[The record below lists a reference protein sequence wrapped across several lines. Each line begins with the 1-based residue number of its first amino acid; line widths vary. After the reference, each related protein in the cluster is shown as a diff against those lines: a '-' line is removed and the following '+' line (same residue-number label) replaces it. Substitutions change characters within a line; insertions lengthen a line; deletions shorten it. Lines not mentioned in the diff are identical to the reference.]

1 MKQYISAGEILIRKF
16 VHEPYHYFSSP
27 NCSTLLSLSLQ
38 QYSSII
44 GILLT
49 TVLEDLVGEYVLN
62 ISKEKLK
69 ISTIKGKI
77 KLENVEL
84 DGDFI
89 GSHILSAMGLSGFG
103 VLSCWARRLQ
113 INIPW
118 KNLDNEP
125 TSLEIRGVHLICV
138 PLLPSTANRVY
149 YGGGTDSTLSL
160 RTRAKRAA
168 LARFERR
175 FFSGKI
181 PGEELVQQNGHDG
194 DDGGVLSY
202 NGRRRRYSSSEDV
215 GDDNRDDFEEGDA
228 INESLRGHDTS
239 KKKKEA
245 RIPALKRKLKAKVY
259 GNLVSSVSD
268 IHIRFEVPEGG
279 LDSTASSPSRPEISD
294 ERAFAFGLT
303 LKSLTARNVSRDES
317 TGSIDT
323 EASNHTA
330 DTKRKKID
338 IQDLS
343 IYWDDGPSF
352 LISETDLFTGK
363 LTLPTSVCQQNIAD
377 TMQKMSHRIDP
388 GVDARKSLSCKHSKL
403 SFASTDG
410 NEGHDYICSNVSQSM
425 LTTFCKG
432 EDEDS
437 LYFVEIL
444 PSNIELNLTPQQ
456 YLQHK
461 RLKDAVL
468 AQQRFDTMI
477 YQRPSK
483 SPINCPRL
491 WWQYAIAC
499 VRHNP
504 TSRSW
509 TDVQKIVQ
517 CRKTYID
524 LVMKNLLC
532 ESERSGFHGGLTT
545 EESRMLL
552 ELESLLPIETLLSFH
567 LLALRRVLRSRFESV
582 SVPRTKSTQSIRASF
597 TRRRSSSSLGR
608 RLFNSFT
615 GTSNSFYGSEDD
627 GFSSSLLRRDS
638 SVIQEDRVTVPSLL
652 EDDKI
657 SAEGPTPTTHT
668 TCKLHTCGIK
678 LSLLDSSSQ
687 RKGVMIQ
694 FDFRGT
700 SYDSGTRSEITFDIT
715 KFDVFDFV
723 TSGAEKGI
731 KVLTVEIDKD
741 EFPDIGLSTPFMSSR
756 EFYEAPIL
764 QPSVSQS
771 QLEAEPLSHGS
782 VCQVIAR
789 VDGLDFSL
797 DLSAHPATVLWNQE
811 CASFLLEWSASV
823 MSVSQFINQLQNATT
838 PGAHRA
844 QIALLY
850 PTSFSLSLDIS
861 TPKLWIPVS
870 TELSDGA
877 LLLDAG
883 RLNIDISKPK
893 QSLQTGISAD
903 IGNINI
909 LLAREVRGFDVE
921 RDTDDLTFLIRAEKK
936 FVNIVQPFQIQI
948 TAESGRVGD
957 IDDEEEEDGIS
968 QVVDGIKAGKVSV
981 MVGAISL
988 NLIDVEKL
996 SKAIGRLLASGVS
1009 RMRQIS
1015 ESGVLAEANRIYST
1029 SQSATSQSHAT
1040 DFRIYVE
1047 SVEMLLQN
1055 YSSSPESSR
1064 SSRTYLVEILRIRIH
1079 RRSMGMKSFSRFS
1092 IHDAKVQLAETEC
1105 GARRLKSGAEQ
1116 IFSSNLAPQEQV
1128 EGCDISTSL
1137 AAPRTPSRQKE
1148 RSVEYKTPLRTPKS
1162 LSVFPV
1168 TPKESPSSALTPHLI
1183 QGCHFHDGE
1192 NHGDEIEFDVMPA
1205 IIKITPTSIQD
1216 CAGAMKR
1223 LFECG
1228 LLISREMERRV
1239 HKSGRLARA
1248 SSNNRGNN
1256 GTASKIFNKDSSLLF
1271 RVTMKNAT
1279 ILMGRP
1285 ASDFT
1290 FHRNSTRSDYVIQII
1305 TKASFIGQSIEN
1317 DDGTGSR
1324 THHLSIGD
1332 FSASVNNTFDRVKLV
1347 GTSPMLVAPTSAD
1360 VRAVYKTAEEGRTV
1374 SQDFSFDIEN
1384 WVMSA
1389 IPHDLYVVESIGR
1402 KVLEKLDLVSKR
1414 GIGKRLWPFLHSKKK
1429 GSSIR
1434 TSIKAELQK
1443 FSFVMMRAFRP
1454 KNLVRPFVDVHA
1466 AQMKLNVEGCAAF
1479 LADFSLLLGVKFYNP
1494 NTLEWEDLMEQNNLL
1509 VAMELLP
1516 SETMVSMSF
1525 NDVIRTNCS
1534 AILIREIANLEQVK
1548 NTSIDD
1554 VEQCHQGDRI
1564 YFVNETG
1571 LAASIGLPEDNE
1583 HERLRILPGGTCILE
1598 PSFRGYTLSLDDSC
1612 SSYCS
1617 LSLAD
1622 VPSTS
1627 GKSLYRLGSCDSFNA
1642 EPVVEFVYENQ
1653 RLIPDITSVYS
1664 VERGQDLLDAEVW
1677 SPAVSSGKERKWLP
1691 PYHLEGD
1698 APQWSDSTCTTSRAR
1713 DSVEL
1718 PDMSWVW
1725 IDEWEVD
1732 VGTDTDEDGWEY
1744 SADFAFGHTR
1754 RKYRRGDSCRRRR
1767 WSRTRVMKRKSSP
1780 SSDILSNVYMVVE
1793 TMKEAGSITIKARS
1807 RFKFVN
1813 ETSLSLSI
1821 LGLKDLQDA
1830 GILLG
1835 SIAPTQTLCVP
1846 LPQSNTSFIRLALS
1860 SHFRNCLIGEAT
1872 EPILIIPTGFSSNR
1886 VIRTS
1891 FRCNSTNKIY
1901 HLLLHIESEKGAV
1914 NITIQPVMKLIN
1926 LLPCELQIQLGEM
1939 RKGNIEETEEITI
1952 GTGDE
1957 THCSVDCR
1965 KKPHISIR
1973 VPGYNWSQWNM
1984 IINRVLNEQTWLP
1997 KEEDEGRLYE
2007 TSNDDPHATEMKT
2020 ILMLEHACRDA
2031 PHLKL
2036 ILSVEPGHIP
2046 VIRVY
2051 AQYWVIDKTA
2061 LGLIFTERS
2070 SHLGSQPDQESL
2082 RTTYLSRS
2090 AEKHIPNLYMD
2101 ADGHQW
2107 SLGMSGMTLF
2117 YSAEKTISFAVGG
2130 ESSSSRWSSSI
2141 DVAKSMPE
2149 TVKTAIS
2156 VDAVDGSK
2164 RFELAYSVT
2173 VCPSLFC
2180 RTSVIAFF
2188 PRYQVVNLIGEE
2200 IYVAQEG
2207 ALQHS
2212 TQVSTQSGV
2221 HISGLDSQLPPKIR
2235 FSVAPDF
2242 DLWTSGAIQLD
2253 KVGITSIRIPTR
2265 TESTLI
2271 VQCEVR
2277 LASKKQD
2284 SAVVIVVWKSN
2295 EKQNPLYLLRNTTHK
2310 TVFCSQ
2316 LLSQSTESQTP
2327 QQSQNLSF
2335 VDMLQCGSGLDS
2347 FDDDDDGIFN
2357 AFVWTLGPGESKVF
2371 GFCNPE
2377 KSHRLQ
2383 WSVNKS
2389 DLFMQCANT
2398 IDVDTV
2404 GSSGSCVI
2412 SNGKELNCKVQAD
2425 MSTKVVL
2432 FSCDDDNDVSYVD
2445 FASGIEDDFVA
2456 FSVNIV
2462 LPGVEVSVVDSND
2475 LSAREIFLVNVED
2488 WKVTVAQSR
2497 EGFHEFEVKLASL
2510 QVDNFIFDTNHR
2522 VLVSGSVPLVDLY
2535 FVFSTLTDVLT
2546 NRISAIE

>member
-1 MKQYISAGEILIRKF
+1 M
-16 VHEPYHYFSSP
+16 
-27 NCSTLLSLSLQ
+27 
-38 QYSSII
+38 
-44 GILLT
+44 
-49 TVLEDLVGEYVLN
+49 LEDLVGEYVLN

-149 YGGGTDSTLSL
+149 YGGGADSTVSL

-194 DDGGVLSY
+194 DVLSY

-215 GDDNRDDFEEGDA
+215 GDDNRDDFEEGDT
-228 INESLRGHDTS
+228 INESLRGHDAS

-303 LKSLTARNVSRDES
+303 LKSLTARNVSGDES

-323 EASNHTA
+323 EASNNTA

-338 IQDLS
+338 IQYLS

-363 LTLPTSVCQQNIAD
+363 LSLPTSVCQQNVAD

-388 GVDARKSLSCKHSKL
+388 GVDARKSLSCKHTKL

-410 NEGHDYICSNVSQSM
+410 NAEHDYICSNLSQSM

-444 PSNIELNLTPQQ
+444 PSNIEINLTPQQ
-456 YLQHK
+456 YRQYK
-461 RLKDAVL
+461 RLKDAIL

-477 YQRPSK
+477 YQRPPK

-504 TSRSW
+504 TTRSW

-567 LLALRRVLRSRFESV
+567 LIALRRVLQSRFESIA
-582 SVPRTKSTQSIRASF
+582 VPRTKSTQSMRASF

-615 GTSNSFYGSEDD
+615 GSSNSFYGSEDD
-627 GFSSSLLRRDS
+627 AFSSSLLRRDS
-638 SVIQEDRVTVPSLL
+638 SIIQEDRVTVPSLL
-652 EDDKI
+652 ADDKI
-657 SAEGPTPTTHT
+657 PTAGPTTTTHT
-668 TCKLHTCGIK
+668 TCNLHTCEIK
-678 LSLLDSSSQ
+678 LSLLDNSSE

-700 SYDSGTRSEITFDIT
+700 SYDSGTRSEITLDIT

-723 TSGAEKGI
+723 SSSAEEGI

-741 EFPDIGLSTPFMSSR
+741 EFPDIGLSTPFMSSH

-771 QLEAEPLSHGS
+771 QLEVEPLSHGS
-782 VCQVIAR
+782 VCQVSAR
-789 VDGLDFSL
+789 ADGLDFSL
-797 DLSAHPATVLWNQE
+797 YLSAHPATVLWNQE
-811 CASFLLEWSASV
+811 CARFILEWSTSV

-861 TPKLWIPVS
+861 TPKLWVPVS
-870 TELSDGA
+870 TDLNDGA

-883 RLNIDISKPK
+883 RVNIDISKPK
-893 QSLQTGISAD
+893 QSLQTDIGAD

-909 LLAREVRGFDVE
+909 LLAREVRGLDVE

-936 FVNIVQPFQIQI
+936 FVNIVQPFQIHI
-948 TAESGRVGD
+948 TAESGCVGD
-957 IDDEEEEDGIS
+957 IDDEEEEDDFS
-968 QVVDGIKAGKVSV
+968 QVIDGIKAGKVSV
-981 MVGAISL
+981 MVGAVHL

-996 SKAIGRLLASGVS
+996 SKAIGRMLASGVS
-1009 RMRQIS
+1009 RMQQIS

-1029 SQSATSQSHAT
+1029 KQSAIAVSTSQSHAT
-1040 DFRIYVE
+1040 DIRIYVE

-1055 YSSSPESSR
+1055 YSSSSESLR
-1064 SSRTYLVEILRIRIH
+1064 SRTYLVEILLIRIH

-1105 GARRLKSGAEQ
+1105 GTRRLKSGAEQ
-1116 IFSSNLAPQEQV
+1116 IFSSNLATREQV
-1128 EGCDISTSL
+1128 DAEYTSL

-1148 RSVEYKTPLRTPKS
+1148 RSVEYKTPLKTPKS
-1162 LSVFPV
+1162 LSIFPV
-1168 TPKESPSSALTPHLI
+1168 TPKESPSSELTPHLI

-1239 HKSGRLARA
+1239 HESGRLARA
-1248 SSNNRGNN
+1248 SSNNRANSE
-1256 GTASKIFNKDSSLLF
+1256 TANKTFNKDSSLLF
-1271 RVTMKNAT
+1271 RVTLKDAT
-1279 ILMGRP
+1279 ILIGRP

-1332 FSASVNNTFDRVKLV
+1332 FAASINTTFDRVKLV
-1347 GTSPMLVAPTSAD
+1347 STSPMLVAPTSAD
-1360 VRAVYKTAEEGRTV
+1360 VRAVYRTAEEGRTI

-1389 IPHDLYVVESIGR
+1389 GPHDLCVVESVGR
-1402 KVLEKLDLVSKR
+1402 KVLEKLDFLSKR

-1429 GSSIR
+1429 GTFIP
-1434 TSIKAELQK
+1434 TTIKAELQK
-1443 FSFVMMRAFRP
+1443 FSFVMMRSFRP
-1454 KNLVRPFVDVHA
+1454 KNLVRPFVDVQA
-1466 AQMKLNVEGCAAF
+1466 TQMKLNVEGCAAF
-1479 LADFSLLLGVKFYNP
+1479 LADLSLLVGLKFFNP
-1494 NTLEWEDLMEQNNLL
+1494 NALEWEDLLEENNLL
-1509 VAMELLP
+1509 VSMELMP
-1516 SETMVSMSF
+1516 SETMVFMSF

-1534 AILIREIANLEQVK
+1534 AIFIQEVANLEQVK

-1554 VEQCHQGDRI
+1554 VEECHEGDRV

-1571 LAASIGLPEDNE
+1571 LEASIGLPEDND
-1583 HERLRILPGGTCILE
+1583 HERLSILPGETCILD
-1598 PSFRGYTLSLDDSC
+1598 PSFRRYTLSLASDDIC

-1622 VPSTS
+1622 VASTS
-1627 GKSLYRLGSCDSFNA
+1627 GKSLFRLRSCDSLNA

-1653 RLIPDITSVYS
+1653 RLMPDITSVYS
-1664 VERGQDLLDAEVW
+1664 VERGLDLLDARVW
-1677 SPAVSSGKERKWLP
+1677 SPAVSSDKKRKWLP

-1698 APQWSDSTCTTSRAR
+1698 APQWSDSTCTTLRTR

-1718 PDMSWVW
+1718 PDMSWMW
-1725 IDEWEVD
+1725 INEWEVD
-1732 VGTDTDEDGWEY
+1732 VDTDTDEDGWEY
-1744 SADFAFGHTR
+1744 SSDFAFGHTR
-1754 RKYRRGDSCRRRR
+1754 RNYRRNDSCRRRR

-1780 SSDILSNVYMVVE
+1780 SPILSNLYMVME
-1793 TMKEAGSITIKARS
+1793 TMKEAGSITFKARS

-1821 LGLKDLQDA
+1821 FGLKDLQDDE
-1830 GILLG
+1830 ILLG
-1835 SIAPTQTLCVP
+1835 SVAPTQTLCVP
-1846 LPQSNTSFIRLALS
+1846 LPQSDTSFIRLALS
-1860 SHFRNCLIGEAT
+1860 SQFRDCLIGEAT
-1872 EPILIIPTGFSSNR
+1872 EPILIIPSALSTNR
-1886 VIRTS
+1886 IIRGS
-1891 FRCNSTNKIY
+1891 FRCNSTSKI
-1901 HLLLHIESEKGAV
+1901 HHFLLHLKSEKGVV
-1914 NITIQPVMKLIN
+1914 NITIQPVMKLLN
-1926 LLPCELQIQLGEM
+1926 LLPCELQIQLGEV
-1939 RKGNIEETEEITI
+1939 RKGNIEETEELTI

-1973 VPGYNWSQWNM
+1973 VPGYNWSKWHM
-1984 IINRVLNEQTWLP
+1984 IVNRELNEQTWLP

-2007 TSNDDPHATEMKT
+2007 TSNDDPHTTEIKT

-2036 ILSVEPGHIP
+2036 ILSVEPGRIP
-2046 VIRVY
+2046 FIRVY

-2061 LGLIFTERS
+2061 LGLIFTS
-2070 SHLGSQPDQESL
+2070 GIKTGSQPDQESL
-2082 RTTYLSRS
+2082 RTTHLSRS
-2090 AEKHIPNLYMD
+2090 AAKHIPNLDVD

-2130 ESSSSRWSSSI
+2130 ESSRWSSPI
-2141 DVAKSMPE
+2141 DVAKPMPE
-2149 TVKTAIS
+2149 SVKTAIS

-2173 VCPSLFC
+2173 VCPSLFS

-2188 PRYQVVNLIGEE
+2188 PRYQMVNLIGEE

-2207 ALQHS
+2207 ALEHS

-2221 HISGLDSQLPPKIR
+2221 HISGLDSRLPPKIR

-2242 DLWTSGAIQLD
+2242 GLWTSGAIQID
-2253 KVGITSIRIPTR
+2253 KLGLTSIRIPTR
-2265 TESTLI
+2265 TESTLV

-2295 EKQNPLYLLRNTTHK
+2295 EEQNPLYLLRNMTQK

-2327 QQSQNLSF
+2327 QQSQNMSF
-2335 VDMLQCGSGLDS
+2335 VDMLQCGSGIDS

-2357 AFVWTLGPGESKVF
+2357 AFVWSLEPGESKVF

-2377 KSHRLQ
+2377 KGHRLQ

-2389 DLFMQCANT
+2389 DLFMQRANT

-2432 FSCDDDNDVSYVD
+2432 FSCDDDDNDVTYVD
-2445 FASGIEDDFVA
+2445 FVSDIEDDFVA

-2462 LPGVEVSVVDSND
+2462 LPGVAVSVVDGNGSND
-2475 LSAREIFLVNVED
+2475 LSAREIFLVNIED
-2488 WKVTVAQSR
+2488 WNVTVAQSR
-2497 EGFHEFEVKLASL
+2497 EGFHELEVKLASL

-2522 VLVSGSVPLVDLY
+2522 VLVSDGVLLVDLY
-2535 FVFSTLTDVLT
+2535 FVFSTL
-2546 NRISAIE
+2546 IES